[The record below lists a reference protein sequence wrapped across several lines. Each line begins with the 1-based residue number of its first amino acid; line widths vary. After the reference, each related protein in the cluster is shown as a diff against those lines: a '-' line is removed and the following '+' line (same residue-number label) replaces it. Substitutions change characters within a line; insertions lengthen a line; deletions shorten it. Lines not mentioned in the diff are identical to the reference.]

1 MYIILHACIYAVCMC
16 IQAPRG
22 PRKGEEGRPRE
33 KIVLP
38 KGWQLIYKVRKTGL
52 KKGPPDRFFVAPD
65 GTLLR
70 SKKEMEAHLYLDSL
84 GCLDVAGTAACLD
97 AAEKRKVRAGV
108 AK

>member
-1 MYIILHACIYAVCMC
+1 MC

-22 PRKGEEGRPRE
+22 QRKGEGGRPRE

-38 KGWQLIYKVRKTGL
+38 EGWQLTYKVRKTGL
-52 KKGPPDRFFVAPD
+52 KKGTPDRFFVAPD

-70 SKKEMEAHLYLDSL
+70 SKKEMEAHLYFDSLDSA
-84 GCLDVAGTAACLD
+84 GTDVAGTAACLD
-97 AAEKRKVRAGV
+97 AAEKRNVRAGV

>member
-1 MYIILHACIYAVCMC
+1 MYTLAKEGTRI
-16 IQAPRG
+16 G
-22 PRKGEEGRPRE
+22 GRPRE

-52 KKGPPDRFFVAPD
+52 KKGTPDRFFVTPD
-65 GTLLR
+65 GALLR
-70 SKKEMEAHLYLDSL
+70 SKNEMQAHLYIDSVE
-84 GCLDVAGTAACLD
+84 CLDVAGTAACLD

>member
-1 MYIILHACIYAVCMC
+1 ML
-16 IQAPRG
+16 
-22 PRKGEEGRPRE
+22 RE
-33 KIVLP
+33 KNVLP
-38 KGWQLIYKVRKTGL
+38 EGWQLIYKVRKTGL
-52 KKGPPDRFFVAPD
+52 KKGTPDRFFVAPD

-97 AAEKRKVRAGV
+97 AAEERKVCAGV